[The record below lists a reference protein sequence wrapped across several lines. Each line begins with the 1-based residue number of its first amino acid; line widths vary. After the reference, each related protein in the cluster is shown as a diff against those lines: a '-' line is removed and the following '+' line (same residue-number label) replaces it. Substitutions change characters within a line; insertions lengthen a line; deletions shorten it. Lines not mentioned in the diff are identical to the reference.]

1 MDSLNKTFVTIMGGV
16 VLVFIVLMGAVS
28 FVDYQFQERNA
39 ELFIECM
46 DIAETNEQVIACNSR
61 FGD

>member
-1 MDSLNKTFVTIMGGV
+1 MDSMNKTFLIVIGTVVLAFMLIMGG
-16 VLVFIVLMGAVS
+16 AS

-46 DIAETNEQVIACNSR
+46 DVAETNEQVIACNSR